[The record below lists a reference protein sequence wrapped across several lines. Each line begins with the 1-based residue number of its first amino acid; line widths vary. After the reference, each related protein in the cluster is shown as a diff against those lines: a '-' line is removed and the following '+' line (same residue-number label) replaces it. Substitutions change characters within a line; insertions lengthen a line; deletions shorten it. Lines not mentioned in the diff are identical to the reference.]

1 MKKVWGAHRPAASTR
16 PRRPLRVVAG
26 VAAAILGL
34 GTMGVGLM
42 SSASATDDTTSK
54 VCPDGGEWDKTD
66 LNGDPMSYTVTAPSG
81 YLITAV
87 CAKSADFLP
96 LFTLTLSPPVASY
109 TFTSAAAG
117 FDKHAL
123 SHVSGKLVKIEAS
136 ESPTPTPTTAT
147 PTTATPTT
155 ATPTTTT
162 PTVSPSEST
171 STSTPT
177 ETTTPTVSPS
187 ESTSTVTPTE
197 TVTVTET
204 PTTTPTAA
212 PSESIATPTTKVDT
226 QPTVKGV
233 EAQAPGSVPTSVDA
247 GLGPVGEDSG
257 RNVALMALGLLLA
270 VAGAALGFAPAPRRG
285 RFQH

>member
-1 MKKVWGAHRPAASTR
+1 MKKVRGAHRAAAGTR

-34 GTMGVGLM
+34 GVMGVGLM
-42 SSASATDDTTSK
+42 SSASATDDSTSK

-66 LNGDPMSYTVTAPSG
+66 LTGDPMSYTVTAPAG
-81 YLITAV
+81 YLISAV

-96 LFTLTLSPPVASY
+96 LFTSTLSPPVASY

-117 FDKHAL
+117 YDKHAL
-123 SHVSGKLVKIEAS
+123 SHVSVKLVKIEES
-136 ESPTPTPTTAT
+136 KSPTPTPTS
-147 PTTATPTT
+147 TT

-162 PTVSPSEST
+162 PTVTPSETT

-177 ETTTPTVSPS
+177 QTTTPTVSPS
-187 ESTSTVTPTE
+187 ETTSTVTPTE

-212 PSESIATPTTKVDT
+212 PSESSATPTTKVDT
-226 QPTVKGV
+226 QPTVMGV
-233 EAQAPGSVPTSVDA
+233 EAQAPGAVPTSVDA
-247 GLGPVGEDSG
+247 GLVPAGDESS
-257 RNVALMALGLLLA
+257 RNLALMVFGMLLA
-270 VAGAALGFAPAPRRG
+270 AAGAILGFVPAPARGKHRR
-285 RFQH
+285 